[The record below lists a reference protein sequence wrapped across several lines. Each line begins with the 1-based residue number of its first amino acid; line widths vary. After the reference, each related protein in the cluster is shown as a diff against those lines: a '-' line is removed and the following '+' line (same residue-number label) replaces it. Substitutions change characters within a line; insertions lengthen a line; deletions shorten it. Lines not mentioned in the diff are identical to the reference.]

1 MGLTDCKKVHHS
13 IQIKRKKKP
22 GQFVALALGLGEDKN
37 LGAILT
43 PETIQLSFEIFD
55 RDN

>member
-1 MGLTDCKKVHHS
+1 MPSH
-13 IQIKRKKKP
+13 IP
-22 GQFVALALGLGEDKN
+22 GQIIALALGLGEDKN

-55 RDN
+55 RYN

>member
-13 IQIKRKKKP
+13 IQIKRKKIP
-22 GQFVALALGLGEDKN
+22 GQLVALALGLGEDKN